1 MTIITHANEQPP
13 PIGIGEGR
21 NRLGQLTG
29 IVNTIFEVLLLML
42 AFADEIQKKTFIVHT
57 RCKGNGKNH
66 TFAIMTQ
73 APYQSP
79 FGTLIMVSDGNSL
92 TELKFW
98 EPKEMS
104 NYQDLP
110 IFKETRLWL
119 DLYFS
124 GNNPQKT
131 PPLNPQGT
139 PFQQKVWQE
148 LLKIPYGQTTSYG
161 AIAKRIGCHSAQAIG
176 QAVHNNPI
184 AIIIPCHRVIG
195 ADGSLTGY
203 ASGLDIKLQL
213 LKLEFGG
220 CLWPAGPDTK

>member
-1 MTIITHANEQPP
+1 
-13 PIGIGEGR
+13 
-21 NRLGQLTG
+21 
-29 IVNTIFEVLLLML
+29 
-42 AFADEIQKKTFIVHT
+42 
-57 RCKGNGKNH
+57 
-66 TFAIMTQ
+66 
-73 APYQSP
+73 
-79 FGTLIMVSDGNSL
+79 MVSDGNSL

-124 GNNPQKT
+124 RKEPDFT

-139 PFQQKVWQE
+139 AFQQKVWQE
-148 LLKIPYGQTTSYG
+148 LLKIPSGETTTYG
-161 AIAKRIGCHSAQAIG
+161 AIAKHINCRSAQAVG
-176 QAVHNNPI
+176 QAIHRNPI

-195 ADGSLTGY
+195 TDGSLTGY

-213 LKLEFGG
+213 LKLELGG